1 MENTN
6 DTENIK
12 TKTKKQRV
20 KRAPWRTTV
29 NEDGTITYSNKPL
42 DPEYN
47 NKYYH
52 EKRIILCSKVSC
64 DLCGSC
70 VSKAHLTRHKQT
82 SKKCGKKQNE
92 IIVSVLQQI
101 IFTNFFK

>member
-1 MENTN
+1 MENTDN
-6 DTENIK
+6 TQ
-12 TKTKKQRV
+12 TKKQRI

-29 NEDGTITYSNKPL
+29 NEDGAITYNNKPI
-42 DPEYN
+42 DPEYH

-52 EKRIILCSKVSC
+52 EKRKTILCSKVSC

-92 IIVSVLQQI
+92 IIVSLLQ
-101 IFTNFFK
+101 